1 MMAAAEK
8 LNLFCTCSPVID
20 PSDTDCMGDRFGL
33 SQIFGELCLLANLYG
48 GCRITVVTLR
58 LECTVNILLCS
69 VLRFLVLIYC

>member
-48 GCRITVVTLR
+48 GCRIIVVTLR